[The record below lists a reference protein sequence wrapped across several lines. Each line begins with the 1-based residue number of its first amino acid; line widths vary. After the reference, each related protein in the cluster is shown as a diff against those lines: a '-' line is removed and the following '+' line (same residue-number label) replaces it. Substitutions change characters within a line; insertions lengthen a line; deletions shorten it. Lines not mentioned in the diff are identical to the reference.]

1 LTEPAADPASASAS
15 APSSAPGLFRF
26 SLDGRRAPALF
37 VTGWLASVVGLGLV
51 IVPLVAGSSI
61 VASVL
66 AVAGLAVLPLGLV
79 LLGGSQAVERT
90 AAGLPYPGPSPVLVF
105 AAVIPIVLLLGVA
118 IDLPLRTLGIK
129 LPLALGDLLG
139 AIITA
144 AVFIGAVQLM
154 VVSAGALR
162 WAEMGFAVGR
172 RVAAESLIRGA
183 LLAAPVILLTAIVA
197 YVIVP
202 LVGVTPASP
211 LPTTGTTSGLLLH
224 LAAGAIVA
232 PIGEEILFRGF
243 MVTAW
248 ARSNGARVAVLRAA
262 LLFAVAHVLT
272 VGSDSFQTAA
282 SLAFVG
288 AVGRLP
294 VALALGW
301 IYLRSGTIWAPIG
314 LHGAFNAILIIG
326 AEMATGTFGG

>member
-1 LTEPAADPASASAS
+1 MTEPAAERAASPAA
-15 APSSAPGLFRF
+15 GLFRF

-37 VTGWLASVVGLGLV
+37 VTGWLATIVGVGLV
-51 IVPLVAGSSI
+51 IVPIVAGSSI
-61 VASVL
+61 VTSVF
-66 AVAGLAVLPLGLV
+66 AVAGLAVLSLGLL

-90 AAGLPYPGPSPVLVF
+90 AAGLPYSGPSPVLVF

-118 IDLPLRTLGIK
+118 IDLPLRVFGIH
-129 LPLALGDLLG
+129 LPLAFGDLLG
-139 AIITA
+139 TVITS

-162 WAEMGFAVGR
+162 WSEMGFRVGR
-172 RVAAESLIRGA
+172 RVAVESLIRGA
-183 LLAAPVILLTAIVA
+183 LLAAPVVLLTGIVA
-197 YVIVP
+197 LVIVP

-211 LPTTGTTSGLLLH
+211 LPTTGTASGLILH
-224 LAAGAIVA
+224 LAAGAVVA
-232 PIGEEILFRGF
+232 PIGEEVLFRGF

-248 ARSNGARVAVLRAA
+248 ARSNGPRVAIVRAA

-288 AVGRLP
+288 GVGRLP

-314 LHGAFNAILIIG
+314 LHGAFNAILIVG
-326 AEMATGTFGG
+326 AEIAAGTFGG

>member
-1 LTEPAADPASASAS
+1 LTEPAAEPATESASAT
-15 APSSAPGLFRF
+15 AAGLFRF

-37 VTGWLASVVGLGLV
+37 VTGWLATVVGVGLV
-51 IVPLVAGSSI
+51 VVPLVAGVGI
-61 VASVL
+61 VASVF
-66 AVAGLAVLPLGLV
+66 AVAGLAILSVGLV

-90 AAGLPYPGPSPVLVF
+90 AAGLPYGGPSPLLVF

-118 IDLPLRTLGIK
+118 IDLPLRVLGIQ
-129 LPLALGDLLG
+129 LPLAFGDLV
-139 AIITA
+139 ATIVTS

-162 WAEMGFAVGR
+162 WSEMGLRIGR
-172 RVAAESLIRGA
+172 SAALDAIVRGA
-183 LLAAPVILLTAIVA
+183 LWALPVIGLTALLA
-197 YVIVP
+197 YILVP
-202 LVGVTPASP
+202 LVGVTPESP
-211 LPTTGTTSGLLLH
+211 LPITGTTSGLLLH

-248 ARSNGARVAVLRAA
+248 ARSSGTRVAILRAA

-282 SLAFVG
+282 SLAFIG

-294 VALALGW
+294 VALALGLL
-301 IYLRSGTIWAPIG
+301 YVRSGTIWAPIG
-314 LHGAFNAILIIG
+314 LHGTFNAILILL
-326 AEMATGTFGG
+326 AELSTPGFGG